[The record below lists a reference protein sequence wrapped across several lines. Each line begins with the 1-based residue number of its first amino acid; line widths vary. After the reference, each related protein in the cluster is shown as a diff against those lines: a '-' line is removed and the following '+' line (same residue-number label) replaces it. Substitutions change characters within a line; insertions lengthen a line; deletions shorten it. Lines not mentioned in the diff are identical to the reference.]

1 MISFVYLCKTKEYG
15 TIIKFAI
22 MHSEAK
28 KLHIIEEVLKI
39 TNDDALSALESFI
52 KKSQKAESAKSEGNF
67 KDFSGIWS
75 KDEAEEIERIIAES
89 CENIHPDD
97 WK

>member
-1 MISFVYLCKTKEYG
+1 MY
-15 TIIKFAI
+15 
-22 MHSEAK
+22 SEAK

-39 TNDDALSALESFI
+39 NSDTDLSALERFL
-52 KKSQKAESAKSEGNF
+52 KKTKKDRSLKDGVDFSA
-67 KDFSGIWS
+67 FSGIWS

-89 CENIHPDD
+89 CEIIHPDD